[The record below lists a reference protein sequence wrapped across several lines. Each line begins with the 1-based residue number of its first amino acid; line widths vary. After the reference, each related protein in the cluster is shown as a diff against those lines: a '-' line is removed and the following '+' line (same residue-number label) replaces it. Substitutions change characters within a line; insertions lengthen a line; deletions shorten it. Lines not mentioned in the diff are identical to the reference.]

1 VNKENTVPLT
11 LNSRR
16 DTQIFIS
23 KQLFDCNHEKFYK
36 IEVKDFIGAYN
47 VIWGRQNKN
56 KH

>member
-47 VIWGRQNKN
+47 VIWGSQNKN
-56 KH
+56 